1 MPTLNGGNRSTP
13 AQPELTPPDERI
25 CPACLGMRF
34 IVSDSGGS
42 KPSRAVQCPL
52 GCNHEAAQAQLNRLC
67 GLAGEQ
73 LKLGFKHSWNP
84 RIAPAVNAILE
95 SLAEEP
101 PAGFILLS
109 GPYGCGKSHLLAAAV
124 NAAIS
129 KRWSA
134 VYFSSEELL
143 DHFRRAYAPN
153 SETTYDGLYNRV
165 VNATVLCLD
174 EFERTSS
181 TDWAQSQMFK
191 LLDARFEAALY
202 GSNGGRKLTVLAT
215 NSPRQSLDPYL
226 LSRLSDVRAGRF
238 FDLTGAPDM
247 RQLQKAPTR

>member
-1 MPTLNGGNRSTP
+1 
-13 AQPELTPPDERI
+13 
-25 CPACLGMRF
+25 MRF
-34 IVSDSGGS
+34 VIGDPGTD
-42 KPSRAVQCPL
+42 KPGRAVPCPL

-67 GLAGEQ
+67 GLAGDQ
-73 LKLGFKHSWNP
+73 LRLNFNHKWHPLVS
-84 RIAPAVNAILE
+84 PAVKDIQD
-95 SLAEEP
+95 SLTQEP
-101 PAGFILLS
+101 PAGFLLLS

-124 NAAIS
+124 NAAIG

-143 DHFRRAYAPN
+143 DHFRRAYAPD
-153 SETTYDGLYNRV
+153 SQVSYDGLYGRV

-202 GSNGGRKLTVLAT
+202 GSNGGRKLTILAT
-215 NSPRQSLDPYL
+215 NSPRKDLDPYL
-226 LSRLSDVRAGRF
+226 LSRLSDVRAARF

-247 RQLQKAPTR
+247 RQLQNAIRR